1 MDLSSMLNGG
11 PMNTKLFVGLTFYPD
26 NSFAKTI
33 ESFRSRFD
41 EKYQNTPYLHLPIVP
56 PFEIEVQEVK
66 KLQQELVEELESF
79 YFENTA
85 NHSMQ
90 FTGLDVH
97 EYKKNILLY
106 LNPVIEDELSFCQ
119 ESLFSI
125 CQSYITDRTKKM
137 KDKKT
142 FLTIGRFQ
150 ANADLHSSIEMA
162 RKEFEEFTSLPFASI
177 CLFSK
182 NNGIWYRE
190 ADLISFE
197 KPNDTFLQSS
207 LVSL

>member
-1 MDLSSMLNGG
+1 
-11 PMNTKLFVGLTFYPD
+11 MNTKLFVGLTFFPE
-26 NSFAKTI
+26 NSFAKNI

-41 EKYQNTPYLHLPIVP
+41 TKYQTNPYLHLPIIP
-56 PFEIEVQEVK
+56 PFEIEVTELK

-79 YFENTA
+79 YFENIS
-85 NHSMQ
+85 NHTLK

-97 EYKKNILLY
+97 EYGKNKILF
-106 LNPVIEDELSFCQ
+106 LNPIIEDELAFCQ

-125 CQSYITDRTKKM
+125 CQSYITDREKKM
-137 KDKKT
+137 KDDKKT
-142 FLTIGRFQ
+142 FLTIGRYNEFTG
-150 ANADLHSSIEMA
+150 LHSSIDLA
-162 RKEFEEFTSLPFASI
+162 RSEFQEFTSLPFQSI

-190 ADLISFE
+190 ADLMSFE
-197 KPNDTFLQSS
+197 KPADTLQSA